1 MIIQQSANTQKL
13 IIEVRLSN
21 MAEKYA
27 IEMLGITK
35 KFGNILANDH
45 IDIRL
50 KKGHILALCGEN
62 GAGKSTIMS
71 ILFGLYEPDEGIIK
85 KDGKEVKITNPND
98 ATKLNIGM
106 VHQHFK
112 LVDTFTVLQNIILG
126 EETLKEY
133 KENLNVFKKSFNFL
147 NKHIFKLIDYK
158 KARKE
163 VEEIINQYDLQVDL
177 DKKIKDISVEMQQKV
192 EIIKMLYRHNDILI
206 FDEPTA
212 VLTEQEINDFLKI
225 LINLKNEGKSIIFIS
240 HKLNEVFEVSD
251 EITIIRK
258 GQYIDTLETKK
269 TNKEKVSALMV
280 GRKINIY
287 SEKPIKKPL
296 EEVIRVEHLV
306 MVDPL
311 SKKKIVND
319 VSFNVRKGEI
329 VTLAGI
335 DGNGQQEVIYG
346 ITGIKKTQSGTITL
360 NGKDISTF
368 SVRERNKTG
377 ISHIPED
384 RHKHGLVLDYSIYE
398 NAILDRY
405 YEKDFSKYFF
415 LNDKSIK
422 KYGDELIEKYDI
434 RSSGDGNTITRSMS
448 GGNQQKIIVGREIE
462 RRQDLLIAVQ
472 PTRGLDV
479 GAIEGIHNLLLEQR
493 EANKAILLVSLE
505 LDQVLSLSDRILVM
519 YEGEIVGEFDPRKVN
534 KETLG
539 LYMSGAKKDK
549 VNAIKE
555 GGHE

>member
-1 MIIQQSANTQKL
+1 MND
-13 IIEVRLSN
+13 V
-21 MAEKYA
+21 YA

-35 KFGNILANDH
+35 RFGSILANDH

-85 KDGKEVKITNPND
+85 KDGVEVKITNPND

-126 EETLKEY
+126 EETLKEF
-133 KENLNVFKKSFNFL
+133 NDNPNFFKKCFNYL
-147 NKHIFKLIDYK
+147 NKNIFKMIDYK
-158 KARKE
+158 KAREE
-163 VEEIINQYDLQVDL
+163 VNKIINQYDLQVDL

-192 EIIKMLYRHNDILI
+192 EIIKMLYRKNDILI

-212 VLTEQEINDFLKI
+212 VLTEQEINDFLNI
-225 LINLKNEGKSIIFIS
+225 LRNLKKEGKSIIFIS
-240 HKLNEVFEVSD
+240 HKLNELFEVCD

-258 GQYIDTLETKK
+258 GQYIDTLEIKDT
-269 TNKEKVSALMV
+269 TKEKVSALMV
-280 GRKINIY
+280 GRKVNIY
-287 SEKPIKKPL
+287 NDKIHKDPQ
-296 EEVIRVEHLV
+296 EEVLRVEHLT

-346 ITGIKKTQSGTITL
+346 ITGIKRASEGKILL
-360 NGKDISTF
+360 NNQDISSF
-368 SVRERNKTG
+368 SIREKIKAG
-377 ISHIPED
+377 LSHIPED

-405 YEKDFSKYFF
+405 YEKDFSKYLF
-415 LNDKSIK
+415 LNQKSIE
-422 KYGDELIEKYDI
+422 KYGDDLIAKYDI
-434 RSSGDGNTITRSMS
+434 RSSGDGNIIVRSMS
-448 GGNQQKIIVGREIE
+448 GGNQQKIIIGREIE
-462 RRQDLLIAVQ
+462 RDTDFLIAVQ
-472 PTRGLDV
+472 PTRGLDI
-479 GAIEGIHNLLLEQR
+479 GAIEGIHELLLKQR
-493 EANKAILLVSLE
+493 EKDKAILLVSLE

-519 YEGEIVGEFDPRKVN
+519 FEGEIVGEFNPHDVN

-555 GGHE
+555 SKHE

>member
-1 MIIQQSANTQKL
+1 MT
-13 IIEVRLSN
+13 RSN
-21 MAEKYA
+21 NMVDNENYV

-71 ILFGLYEPDEGIIK
+71 ILFGLYEPDEGVIK
-85 KDGKEVKITNPND
+85 KDGEEVRITNPND

-126 EETLKEY
+126 DETLYQFEG
-133 KENLNVFKKSFNFL
+133 ELNAFKKAVNYL
-147 NKHIFKLIDYK
+147 NKHVFKIIDYK
-158 KARKE
+158 KAREE
-163 VEEIINQYDLQVDL
+163 VNKIINQYDLKVDL

-212 VLTEQEINDFLKI
+212 VLTEQEIQDFLKI
-225 LINLKNEGKSIIFIS
+225 LSNLKKEGKSIIFIS

-251 EITIIRK
+251 EITVIRK
-258 GQYIDTLETKK
+258 GKYIDTLNVKDTTK
-269 TNKEKVSALMV
+269 EEISALMV
-280 GRKINIY
+280 GRKVNALLQ
-287 SEKPIKKPL
+287 KKPKKAKG
-296 EEVIRVEHLV
+296 EVLRVENLV
-306 MVDPL
+306 VVDPF

-346 ITGIKKTQSGTITL
+346 ITGLKKTQSGVITL
-360 NGKDISTF
+360 GGNDISTC
-368 SVRERNKTG
+368 SIRERIKSG

-384 RHKHGLVLDYSIYE
+384 RHKYGLVLDYSIYE
-398 NAILDRY
+398 NSVLDRY
-405 YEKDFSKYFF
+405 YEKEFSKCLF
-415 LNDKSIK
+415 LNDANIK
-422 KYGDELIEKYDI
+422 KYADELIDKYDI
-434 RSSGDGNTITRSMS
+434 RSSGDGSTNVRSMS

-462 RRQDLLIAVQ
+462 RNQDLLIAVQ
-472 PTRGLDV
+472 PTRGLDI
-479 GAIEGIHNLLLEQR
+479 GAIEGIHNILLKQR
-493 EANKAILLVSLE
+493 ENDKAILLVSSELE
-505 LDQVLSLSDRILVM
+505 QVFALSDRILVM
-519 YEGEIVGEFDPRKVN
+519 YEGKIVGEFLPEEVS
-534 KETLG
+534 KEELG
-539 LYMSGAKKDK
+539 LYMSGTKRDE

-555 GGHE
+555 DINE

>member
-1 MIIQQSANTQKL
+1 MDANYT
-13 IIEVRLSN
+13 
-21 MAEKYA
+21 

-50 KKGHILALCGEN
+50 EMGHILALCGEN

-85 KDGKEVKITNPND
+85 KDGEIVKISNPND
-98 ATKLNIGM
+98 ATRLHIGM

-112 LVDTFTVLQNIILG
+112 LVETFTVLQNIILG
-126 EETLKEY
+126 DEPLKEY
-133 KENLNVFKKSFNFL
+133 RGSLNWFKKSINYI
-147 NKHIFKLIDYK
+147 NKHLLKIIDYK
-158 KARKE
+158 KAREE
-163 VEEIINQYDLQVDL
+163 VDKIIRQYDLHVDL

-192 EIIKMLYRHNDILI
+192 EIIKMLYRKNDILI

-212 VLTEQEINDFLKI
+212 VLTEQEIQDFLQI
-225 LINLKNEGKSIIFIS
+225 LKNLKKEGKSIIFIS

-251 EITIIRK
+251 EITVIRK
-258 GQYIDTLETKK
+258 GKYIDTLPASK
-269 TNKEKVSALMV
+269 TSIEEISALMV
-280 GRKINIY
+280 GRELKQFEKKSDKI
-287 SEKPIKKPL
+287 PG
-296 EEVIRVEHLV
+296 EEVLRVEHLTL
-306 MVDPL
+306 VDPL

-346 ITGIKKTQSGTITL
+346 ITGIKKSHSGTIL
-360 NGKDISTF
+360 LGGKDIS
-368 SVRERNKTG
+368 SYSIREKIKAG

-384 RHKHGLVLDYSIYE
+384 RHKYGLVLDYSIYE
-398 NAILDRY
+398 NAVLDRY
-405 YEKDFSKYFF
+405 FEKEFSKCMF
-415 LNDKSIK
+415 LSRKNINKF
-422 KYGDELIEKYDI
+422 GDELIKKYDV

-462 RRQDLLIAVQ
+462 RNQDLLIAVQ

-479 GAIEGIHNLLLEQR
+479 GAIEGIHNLLLQQR
-493 EANKAILLVSLE
+493 ENNKAILLVSLE

-519 YEGEIVGEFDPRKVN
+519 YEGEIAGEFIPDKVS

-539 LYMSGAKKDK
+539 LYMSGAKKDN

-555 GGHE
+555 NTHE

>member
-1 MIIQQSANTQKL
+1 MKD
-13 IIEVRLSN
+13 V
-21 MAEKYA
+21 YA

-71 ILFGLYEPDEGIIK
+71 ILFGLLEPDEGVIK
-85 KDGKEVKITNPND
+85 KDGEVVKITNPND

-126 EETLKEY
+126 DETLKEY
-133 KENLNVFKKSFNFL
+133 TGKLNFFKKAFNYL
-147 NKHIFKLIDYK
+147 NKHLFKLIDYK
-158 KARKE
+158 KAR
-163 VEEIINQYDLQVDL
+163 EEINKIIDQYDLKVDL

-192 EIIKMLYRHNDILI
+192 EIIKMLYRKNDILI

-212 VLTEQEINDFLKI
+212 VLTEQEIQDFLQVLK
-225 LINLKNEGKSIIFIS
+225 NLKKEGKSIIFIS
-240 HKLNEVFEVSD
+240 HKLNEVFDVSD
-251 EITIIRK
+251 EITVIRK
-258 GQYIDTLETKK
+258 GQYVDTVETSKSS
-269 TNKEKVSALMV
+269 KEEISALMV
-280 GRKINIY
+280 GRKLKIMV
-287 SEKPIKKPL
+287 EKSPQTPK
-296 EEVIRVEHLV
+296 EEVLRVEHLT
-306 MVDPL
+306 MIDPI

-346 ITGIKKTQSGTITL
+346 ITGLKKKQSGNITL
-360 NGKDISTF
+360 GGKDISTL
-368 SVRERNKTG
+368 SIREKIKSG

-398 NAILDRY
+398 NSVLDRY
-405 YEKDFSKYFF
+405 YEKEFSKFF
-415 LNDKSIK
+415 FINEKSIK
-422 KYGDELIEKYDI
+422 KYGDDLIDKYDI
-434 RSSGDGNTITRSMS
+434 RSSGDGNTIVRGMS
-448 GGNQQKIIVGREIE
+448 GGNQQKIIIGREIE
-462 RRQDLLIAVQ
+462 RNQDLLIAVQ

-479 GAIEGIHNLLLEQR
+479 GAIEGIHELLLQQR
-493 EANKAILLVSLE
+493 ENNKAILLVSLE
-505 LDQVLSLSDRILVM
+505 LDQVFTLSDRILVM
-519 YEGEIVGEFDPRKVN
+519 YEGEIVGEFTPQDVTKQ
-534 KETLG
+534 KLG
-539 LYMSGAKKDK
+539 LYMSGAKKDE

-555 GGHE
+555 GKHE